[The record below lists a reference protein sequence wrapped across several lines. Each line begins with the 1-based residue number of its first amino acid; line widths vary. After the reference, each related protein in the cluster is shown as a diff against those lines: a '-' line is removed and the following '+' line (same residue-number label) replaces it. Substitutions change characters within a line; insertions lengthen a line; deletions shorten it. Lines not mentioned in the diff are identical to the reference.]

1 MKRRLCSATLNLLF
15 GEVAVAVTVVVCFYK
30 EEDIL
35 NISEMNRKIF
45 KCKHSCDCLLL
56 TIQMSENSPWEP

>member
-30 EEDIL
+30 EEDI
-35 NISEMNRKIF
+35 F
-45 KCKHSCDCLLL
+45 KH
-56 TIQMSENSPWEP
+56 IRNEPQNF